1 MASKELALRHDE
13 PNLARLNLV
22 LAPNRTELYE
32 WARHIA
38 FDAIGGVSVRCT
50 APRNALVPHGVDND
64 ILLGLV
70 NAVVLQGMPEDDTV
84 RLTTRELLQLSGITP
99 SARAY
104 RNLQASLR
112 RLQHTAY
119 DVTDSW
125 YDGSRHRWRSV
136 SFSLIVRLGAE
147 DNTADVTNAGQ
158 WRAQTLLAIRLDDS
172 LISNIRAGH
181 ILPLDFEMLA
191 RLSQPLTRNL
201 FRTLSFQRDQVGQ
214 EPVLAFAV
222 PLNTWATHL
231 GMHEMRLDTVMRS
244 LKPAHEE
251 LIAIG
256 FLREVE
262 YRGRGRART
271 VHYTFAS
278 AKSAAVNPEAI
289 AVLARYGVSG
299 GRALTLAQAYG
310 SEAVQRAVSVLE
322 ALLQTDYRSK
332 IRNRAGMLS
341 DILESP
347 EKYDTLLRAAE
358 KTTDEARVA
367 KSAPAADKSE
377 QADPDTATVPR
388 KARSAHVIL
397 LGQYDD
403 TAERR
408 DLRDRATALYVEG
421 HVSSLDL
428 IGLLHQETA
437 VAQAQIEMWEQ
448 NARK

>member
-1 MASKELALRHDE
+1 M
-13 PNLARLNLV
+13 
-22 LAPNRTELYE
+22 
-32 WARHIA
+32 
-38 FDAIGGVSVRCT
+38 RCT

-64 ILLGLV
+64 VLLGLV
-70 NAVVLQGMPEDDTV
+70 NAVVLQGMPQDDTV

-231 GMHEMRLDTVMRS
+231 GMHEMRLDTVMRA

-262 YRGRGRART
+262 YRGRGKTRM

-278 AKSAAVNPEAI
+278 TKSAAVDPEAI

-347 EKYDTLLRAAE
+347 DKYDTLLTVAE
-358 KTTDEARVA
+358 KTTDEARAQA
-367 KSAPAADKSE
+367 KPTQETSE
-377 QADPDTATVPR
+377 EGDSETSTVPR

-408 DLRDRATALYVEG
+408 ELRDRAAALYVAER
-421 HVSSLDL
+421 VSSLDL
-428 IGLLHQETA
+428 IGLLNKETA
-437 VAQAQIEMWEQ
+437 AAQAQIQAWEQ
-448 NARK
+448 A